1 MDILTINMNNN
12 ANFKPLDEAG
22 VERLVKEL
30 YSLKHFGKSLQNIK
44 NVTAKAHQAT
54 YRERP
59 HRLPRNQHA
68 VKNLLQNVWPKTPQH
83 QPVTRIQG
91 HFPPLPSRNN
101 DPVRN
106 IPSFSSSSKGSSG
119 LGRWFR

>member
-68 VKNLLQNVWPKTPQH
+68 VKNLLQNV
-83 QPVTRIQG
+83 TRMQG